1 MEKGNNNMQQNMFED
16 KKTPPK
22 SIFKSACQ
30 KHIRRGN
37 VDSALR
43 CAKANIKQDAHDFAR
58 RVMVLA
64 PEEVSIHP
72 LMVEMPEIITRL
84 GKKGEEATKEDID
97 TMLTIVRDLAMTE
110 KRDLFEYKELPK
122 FKLTNE
128 IFEYLKPWQK
138 DIITAC
144 QFRGN
149 IGGMYGDVKMFKTIV
164 DYLANKWA
172 NGERYD
178 YEMFY
183 DNLDQEKVDSDQV
196 GDPVREDIPFYAV
209 DFHCFPPISRL
220 CLYKPEWIDGV
231 KIQKPTRY
239 KLVIDKLKSKVEV
252 PVKSVRSSDTDDDE
266 WVKKIMWLYES
277 SLNYKVDIYT
287 GEMLNIFGYENITK
301 HDRKVFDFCHKEL
314 VPIWE
319 DVVEWYMSK
328 YEF

>member
-1 MEKGNNNMQQNMFED
+1 MQQTLFEE
-16 KKTPPK
+16 KKYPPK

-37 VDSALR
+37 VDAALR
-43 CAKANIKQDAHDFAR
+43 CAKANIDQDAHDFAR

-84 GKKGEEATKEDID
+84 GKKGEKATKNDID
-97 TMLTIVRDLAMTE
+97 TMLTIVRDLALTQ
-110 KRDLFEYKELPK
+110 KRDLFEYKDLPK
-122 FKLTNE
+122 FTLTKE
-128 IFEYLKPWQK
+128 IFDYLQPWQQ
-138 DIITAC
+138 DIIKAC
-144 QFRGN
+144 KFRGD
-149 IGGMYGDVKMFKTIV
+149 IGGMQGDVKMFKTII

-183 DNLDQEKVDSDQV
+183 DNLNDPKVDSDKV
-196 GDPVREDIPFYAV
+196 GRPIREDIPFYAV

-220 CLYKPEWIDGV
+220 CLYKPKWENGI
-231 KIQKPTRY
+231 KTQTPTRY
-239 KLVIDKLKSKVEV
+239 KLIIDKLKPKTEK
-252 PVKSVRSSDTDDDE
+252 PVRSVRYTDTDDDE

-287 GEMLNIFGYENITK
+287 GEMLNIFAYEGITP
-301 HDRKVFDFCHKEL
+301 HDKKIFDYCHKEL
-314 VPIWE
+314 VPIWS
-319 DVVEWYMSK
+319 DVVEWYISK
-328 YEF
+328 YDF